1 MKMKTRLRAAGA
13 LIAIACA
20 AGAANVT
27 AAESQ
32 PLPKGVMA
40 VVNDVPIPQSEF
52 DSALKSTGQADTPEL
67 RARVMRELV
76 VRQLIGQAADKANY
90 GSRPEVQS
98 IVTRVR
104 TDAASDFY
112 LRDTLRPQP
121 VTDAQVKARYDA
133 IVATAG
139 QFDYRAE
146 VIAVNDVTKANAAL
160 AKLKQG
166 VAFDAVAKEFN
177 TTANGGVAQWLSL
190 KTPLAEGQTAGLPM
204 PVAQAIAMT
213 PVGATTG
220 PIQIGNAFAIVKLDE
235 KRKTVVPSFDQSK
248 GVLRQQ
254 LAAQAN
260 DRALATLIDKLA
272 AQATIRP

>member
-32 PLPKGVMA
+32 PLPKGVVA
-40 VVNDVPIPQSEF
+40 VVNDVPIPKSEF
-52 DSALKSTGQADTPEL
+52 DVAIMATGQADTPEL
-67 RARVMRELV
+67 RARVMRELI
-76 VRQLIGQAADKANY
+76 VRQLIVQAADKANY
-90 GSRPEVQS
+90 GSRPEVLG
-98 IVTRVR
+98 IVARAR
-104 TDAASDFY
+104 ADAASQIY
-112 LRDTLRPQP
+112 LHDTLRPQP

-146 VIAVNDVTKANAAL
+146 VVAVNDVTKANAAL

-166 VAFDAVAKEFN
+166 TAFDAVAKEFN
-177 TTANGGVAQWLSL
+177 TTANGGVAQWVSL
-190 KTPLAEGQTAGLPM
+190 KTPLAEGQTGGLPM

-213 PVGATTG
+213 PIGATTG
-220 PIQIGNAFAIVKLDE
+220 PIQIGNAYAIVKLDE
-235 KRKTVVPSFDQSK
+235 KRKTVVPSFDQAK

-254 LAAQAN
+254 LEAQAG
-260 DRALATLIDKLA
+260 DRAMAALVDKLA